1 MKEALHEV
9 VFFFKQKTAYEMR
22 ISDWSSDVCSSDL
35 AIIALTESGY
45 TPLIMS
51 RIRSSVPIYAFSPH
65 RETQARAAMFRG
77 VYTVPFDPAALQPG
91 EVSQAAV
98 DELVKRGVVQTG
110 DWVILTKGDSYHTIG
125 GTNGMKILHVGDP
138 MV

>member
-1 MKEALHEV
+1 VK
-9 VFFFKQKTAYEMR
+9 
-22 ISDWSSDVCSSDL
+22 

-51 RIRSSVPIYAFSPH
+51 RIRSSVPIFAFSPH

-77 VYTVPFDPAALQPG
+77 VYTVPFDPAALQPAQ
-91 EVSQAAV
+91 VSQAAV
-98 DELVKRGVVQTG
+98 DELLKRGVVQAG

-125 GTNGMKILHVGDP
+125 SQCAVTHHDGLPTNRNGGLRGARIACRLP
-138 MV
+138 